1 MKFLLRINLIAASLL
16 VSSMVFSQ
24 AVVKH
29 ISEVADG
36 WKYEKYADVAG
47 YLLINDQS
55 GHPLQTNALRA
66 DFTPVDGWPLEFS
79 GKSNRGGTYG
89 NLDDD
94 PELEIIYN
102 TTSVTRA
109 FNPDGTAVDGWPV
122 NTASSGE
129 YGAPAYGDVNGDGY
143 DDVVVS
149 TRQPGTGNTGR
160 IYAFNRNGTPLEGF
174 PIYADGGP
182 TRTPVLAD
190 LDLDGALEII
200 VELRKYPDGY
210 ICVYNGDGSIREGW
224 PQAMDYIP
232 ASAVAVGDITGDDIP
247 EIVGESYYKVWAF
260 DSEGNVLEGFPYEPG
275 STDRTF
281 SYSSPVLADMDND
294 GFREILVGDHAFSAG
309 NGAVHIINN
318 DGTSVD
324 GWPRYTAQWIYG
336 PPSVADID
344 GDGDLDV
351 AIGDQVLSGSPASK
365 VYGWDMA
372 GGYLDGFPIGP
383 IWSIN
388 SQIIIADLDGD
399 EMMELCFDD
408 NTGNGIL
415 NGYNHD
421 GTMMTGWP
429 LEVEGS
435 TFFTNPMVLDAK
447 GDFMTNLSHS
457 TSIISASDLWLY
469 LWESE
474 VPFNHD
480 LAPLPILQYNV
491 RHTGVYGETNN
502 PIVSV
507 DEDVEQPTSKAVCFP
522 NPCGNYTTFYP
533 REREVKNA
541 VVRIYDQSGKLVRK
555 LDSVSGSRINLN
567 LTGLENGFYFLEVS
581 FCDGPASVTKLI
593 KMK

>member
-1 MKFLLRINLIAASLL
+1 MKYFLRINLIITMMIT
-16 VSSMVFSQ
+16 SSIVFSQ

-29 ISEVADG
+29 ISQVPDS
-36 WKYEKYADVAG
+36 WKYEKLADVEG
-47 YLLINDQS
+47 YLLIDGQS
-55 GHPLQTNALRA
+55 GQPLQTIALSA
-66 DFTPVDGWPLEFS
+66 GYSVAEGWPLQYFGGS
-79 GKSNRGGTYG
+79 TRGGTYG

-102 TTSVTRA
+102 ITSVTHA
-109 FNPDGTAVDGWPV
+109 VNPDGTEVDGWPV

-160 IYAFNRNGTPLEGF
+160 IYAFNRDGTPLEGF

-182 TRTPVLAD
+182 TRTPVLTD

-200 VELRKYPDGY
+200 VELRKYPDGSV
-210 ICVYNGDGSIREGW
+210 CVYKGDGTIHEGW
-224 PQAMDYIP
+224 PQMMDYIP
-232 ASAVAVGDITGDDIP
+232 GSAVAVGDITGDEIP
-247 EIVGESYYKVWAF
+247 EIVAESYYKVWAF
-260 DSEGNVLEGFPYEPG
+260 NTEGNVLDGFPYEPG
-275 STDRTF
+275 TGRVF
-281 SYSSPVLADMDND
+281 SYSSPVLADMDDD
-294 GFREILVGDHAFSAG
+294 GLREILVGDHSSSAG
-309 NGAVHIINN
+309 NGAVHIING

-324 GWPRYTAQWIYG
+324 GWPRYTTHWIYG
-336 PPSVADID
+336 PPAVADID
-344 GDGDLDV
+344 GDGNLDV

-365 VYGWDMA
+365 LYGWDMA
-372 GGYLDGFPIGP
+372 GSYLEGFPIGP
-383 IWSIN
+383 IWAIN

-408 NTGNGIL
+408 NTGEGIL

-435 TFFTNPMVLDAK
+435 TFFTNPMVLDAT

-457 TSIISASDLWLY
+457 TSEISASDLWLY
-469 LWESE
+469 LWESD
-474 VPFNHD
+474 VPFSHD

-502 PIVSV
+502 PVVSL
-507 DEDVEQPTSKAVCFP
+507 DGNEITGKQEAACYP
-522 NPCGNYTTFYP
+522 NPCRDQTTLYFNN
-533 REREVKNA
+533 KNFQHTS
-541 VVRIYDQSGKLVRK
+541 VLIYDQDGQLVK
-555 LDSVSGSRINLN
+555 KINAVSGSRISMNLN
-567 LTGLENGFYFLEVS
+567 GLENGFFLLEIMPESGKPVY
-581 FCDGPASVTKLI
+581 TKLV